1 MLAITKTAA
10 LKGIEGIDVTVEV
23 DSSRGLPAFMVV
35 GLGDIAVKE
44 AGERVRMALM
54 NEGFE
59 YPKGR
64 VTVNLYP
71 AWIRKKG
78 SHYDLPIAMGLMAL
92 NGTIAQ
98 KHLDNKAFIGE
109 LSLEGKLIS
118 IKGILPMM
126 RGIDR
131 SISEVIVPRG
141 NMKEACLALRET
153 GIRVIGAETL
163 REAVDAVKGKPLASY
178 EGPVFPEDEGS
189 SELDFRD
196 VRGNWAAKEA
206 IVTAIAGGHG
216 LLMIGPPGTGKS
228 MLARRIPSVLPDM
241 TAEEQMETSMVYSLI
256 GELTDDRP
264 VISRRPFRRLSS
276 RTTMAGMLGGGNEPL
291 PGEISLAHNGVLFL
305 DELLEYSRDKIEA
318 LRRPMEE
325 KKITL
330 MRRGVSY
337 SFPADFVFA
346 AASNP
351 CKCGYYGDPEKVC
364 KCSAREL
371 DSYRSKLSGP
381 LAERIDMCV
390 ELPRID
396 YNGLTEGRSQ
406 SSEEM
411 RERINQ
417 TVYIQNE
424 RFRGTEVRRNGEM
437 TESMVEYFCCIE
449 SGASEMLER
458 AYAKYSLSPRR
469 YFKILKLART
479 IADLNREELISSRSL
494 LAAIGYIKKL
504 DLYNRD
510 ETG

>member
-1 MLAITKTAA
+1 M
-10 LKGIEGIDVTVEV
+10 
-23 DSSRGLPAFMVV
+23 
-35 GLGDIAVKE
+35 
-44 AGERVRMALM
+44 
-54 NEGFE
+54 
-59 YPKGR
+59 
-64 VTVNLYP
+64 
-71 AWIRKKG
+71 
-78 SHYDLPIAMGLMAL
+78 
-92 NGTIAQ
+92 
-98 KHLDNKAFIGE
+98 
-109 LSLEGKLIS
+109 
-118 IKGILPMM
+118 
-126 RGIDR
+126 
-131 SISEVIVPRG
+131 
-141 NMKEACLALRET
+141 
-153 GIRVIGAETL
+153 
-163 REAVDAVKGKPLASY
+163 
-178 EGPVFPEDEGS
+178 
-189 SELDFRD
+189 
-196 VRGNWAAKEA
+196 
-206 IVTAIAGGHG
+206 
-216 LLMIGPPGTGKS
+216 
-228 MLARRIPSVLPDM
+228 
-241 TAEEQMETSMVYSLI
+241 
-256 GELTDDRP
+256 
-264 VISRRPFRRLSS
+264 
-276 RTTMAGMLGGGNEPL
+276 
-291 PGEISLAHNGVLFL
+291 
-305 DELLEYSRDKIEA
+305 
-318 LRRPMEE
+318 
-325 KKITL
+325 
-330 MRRGVSY
+330 
-337 SFPADFVFA
+337 FA

-364 KCSAREL
+364 RCSAREL

-510 ETG
+510 ETD